1 MAQDAISRTAG
12 DAPAA
17 RPARLESL
25 DALRGFDMFWIVGGG
40 AMVTALNRA
49 GDSALLQGIRRQ
61 LEHVAWDG
69 FRFYDLIFPL
79 FVFISGVSTVFSLAK
94 AKERGGVGEAARR
107 VVLRGLLLFVVGVFY
122 SGGMSRGWDE
132 IRWLGVLQRIALSY
146 VGAGLLFLALPA
158 RTLYAAWAGLLL
170 GYWAILGLVPVR
182 DIALDR
188 QPMAELMRRTGETN
202 ARTLYR
208 ATTNRVRNV
217 YDPGRNVANHFDF
230 RHLPGRRYDAYWDPE
245 GVVSTL
251 GGVASCLLGV
261 LAGRVLRDG
270 RLAPTSRT
278 IRLALAGVACVAV
291 GVAWSAVL
299 PVIKKIWTPSF
310 VLVAGGCSLG
320 LLALFHQVV
329 DVLGWR
335 RWCQPFVW
343 IGTNALTI
351 YLAANILGAS
361 GGFSGIAGRVLG
373 GPVAGALGAWG
384 GALVAIGGLGVMF
397 LFARALY
404 RRGIFLRL

>member
-1 MAQDAISRTAG
+1 M
-12 DAPAA
+12 
-17 RPARLESL
+17 SL

-40 AMVTALNRA
+40 AVVTALNRA
-49 GDSALLQGIRRQ
+49 GDHAWLQGIRHQ

-79 FVFISGVSTVFSLAK
+79 FVFISGVSAVFSLAK

-107 VVLRGLLLFVVGVFY
+107 VVLRGLLLFGVGVFY
-122 SGGMSRGWDE
+122 SGGLSRGWDE

-158 RTLYAAWAGLLL
+158 RALYGAWAGLLL

-188 QPMAELMRRTGETN
+188 RPMAELMQRTGETN
-202 ARTLYR
+202 ARTLYQA
-208 ATTNRVRNV
+208 ATHRVRNV
-217 YDPGRNVANHFDF
+217 YDPGRNVAHHFDF
-230 RHLPGRRYDAYWDPE
+230 RHLPGRRYDVYWDPE

-261 LAGRVLRDG
+261 LAGRVLRDH
-270 RLAPTSRT
+270 RLGPASKTV
-278 IRLALAGVACVAV
+278 RLGLAGVACVGA
-291 GVAWSAVL
+291 GLAWSTVL

-320 LLALFHQVV
+320 LLALFHQLV
-329 DVLGWR
+329 DGLGWR

-343 IGTNALTI
+343 IGTNALTV

-361 GGFSGIAGRVLG
+361 GGFAGIAGRVLG
-373 GPVAGALGAWG
+373 GPV
-384 GALVAIGGLGVMF
+384 
-397 LFARALY
+397 
-404 RRGIFLRL
+404 